1 MGGRRQERRP
11 ERPPAQGQRLGA
23 MHVQKAR
30 GGFAGI
36 GGWRLRYPRVQAPLK
51 MEELVQ
57 SQLATWL
64 EDRTQAPS
72 EKTPHRT
79 ASLRPQQSQMARLR

>member
-1 MGGRRQERRP
+1 
-11 ERPPAQGQRLGA
+11 